1 MQTFWKTSR
10 LIFALL
16 ALPVPA
22 HATFHLWSVNEL
34 YSSADGSV
42 QFIEFFTSS
51 SLQEALAGH
60 AVTCSGQLGTST
72 FNFPSNLPS
81 GTANKTFIVG
91 TANLASIPGG
101 VKPDYVFTN
110 STPFLFLNPGAT
122 NTVMIVGTLTTPA
135 AYTNL
140 PTDGVKSL
148 VRTGSG
154 SSFATVATNS
164 PKNYLSQSNS
174 IVPAAFSSV
183 TRSGPA
189 VVLSFATATG
199 INGTAGPNYAL
210 QANDTFGTANWS
222 TISNVIG
229 DGTVKNIS
237 ISPTGSVQVF
247 RLKSP

>member
-1 MQTFWKTSR
+1 MQTLWKTFG
-10 LIFALL
+10 LIFALI
-16 ALPVPA
+16 ALPDSA

-51 SLQEALAGH
+51 SFQELLAGH
-60 AVTCSGQLGTST
+60 AVTCSGPLGTST

-110 STPFLFLNPGAT
+110 STPFLFLNAGET

-135 AYTNL
+135 TYTNL

-148 VRTGSG
+148 IRTGSG
-154 SSFATVATNS
+154 SSFATIVTNS
-164 PKNYLSQSNS
+164 PKNYLGQSNS
-174 IVPAAFSSV
+174 IVPSAFSSV
-183 TRSGPA
+183 VRNGTA
-189 VVLSFATATG
+189 IVFSFATATG
-199 INGTAGPNYAL
+199 ANGSAGPNYSV
-210 QANDTFGTANWS
+210 QANDVFGTTNWN
-222 TISNVIG
+222 TISNVTG
-229 DGTVKNIS
+229 NGSTKTIS
-237 ISPTGSVQVF
+237 LSTTGAMQVF